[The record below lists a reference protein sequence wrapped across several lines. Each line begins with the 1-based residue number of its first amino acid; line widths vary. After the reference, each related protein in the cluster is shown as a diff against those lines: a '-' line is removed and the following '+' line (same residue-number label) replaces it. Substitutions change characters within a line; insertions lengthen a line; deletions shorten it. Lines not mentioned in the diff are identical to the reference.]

1 MSTLDIEAIK
11 ARLAAAT
18 PGPWDI
24 GTATDCSGD
33 TAILAEIRGETT
45 VIAECFAE
53 LVGKDGVVAKNSQRC
68 LATATLIAHAPTDI
82 AALLAEVERLQRERS
97 EWCDR
102 ADVLMTEHMTQLR
115 DLLAEV
121 AALRERLTLT
131 EDVLV
136 KAQAAFMGASAFCDW
151 QEGVR
156 AALLAAGMEEV
167 K

>member
-1 MSTLDIEAIK
+1 MSTLDIDAIK
-11 ARLAAAT
+11 TMLAFEMRPQESASVGRCREFQEPFQRAHWVAACT
-18 PGPWDI
+18 
-24 GTATDCSGD
+24 
-33 TAILAEIRGETT
+33 
-45 VIAECFAE
+45 
-53 LVGKDGVVAKNSQRC
+53 
-68 LATATLIAHAPTDI
+68 
-82 AALLAEVERLQRERS
+82 ALLAEVERLQRERS

-136 KAQAAFMGASAFCDW
+136 KAQAAFMKASAFCDW

-156 AALLAAGMEEV
+156 AALLAAGMEEAR
-167 K
+167 